1 MFTTS
6 PDCSK
11 VILGF
16 YLGCLSC
23 VMHSVML
30 VQWWVTRWYI
40 SQNVSPSVRHYMTG
54 YFHQKANATGLWIIY
69 RITDYTVPSGEGT
82 ECCPVSGPQGTL
94 LFRSLSFLSVKGG
107 GSDTNWGE
115 NVRGAQG
122 CQKST
127 TDSMNWLLKGG
138 NLTSDCDRGHS
149 LSEGTGKCL

>member
-1 MFTTS
+1 
-6 PDCSK
+6 
-11 VILGF
+11 
-16 YLGCLSC
+16 
-23 VMHSVML
+23 MHSVML
-30 VQWWVTRWYI
+30 VQWRVTRWYI

-54 YFHQKANATGLWIIY
+54 YFHQKANATGLWVIY

-115 NVRGAQG
+115 NVRSAQG

-127 TDSMNWLLKGG
+127 RLNE
-138 NLTSDCDRGHS
+138 LTSEGRKSNVRLWSGSFSLWRHWEVSLGAFSTFPTFLAWDREH
-149 LSEGTGKCL
+149 L